1 MKLTKGK
8 LSKLMN
14 KKKQTMKKYKKGK
27 RSHRGKT
34 FRKRKH
40 LNLMKKTLKKW
51 VGGQEVE
58 NKVDENK
65 NQEEKAGENEKYVEE
80 EKPTIDPIG
89 LFEKGKERMEDMNTE
104 DINTEDMNIEEDNS
118 LSDGDAQVPN
128 GEARVPDGDALVPDG
143 DAQVPNG
150 EAQVPNGEIPI
161 QESVIEEKENVSITI
176 NTTMDDLI
184 NSVAK
189 KVVEFQK
196 ENSKINTENEDNKL
210 INASVI
216 NAENATF

>member
-65 NQEEKAGENEKYVEE
+65 IQEEKAGENEKYVEE

-104 DINTEDMNIEEDNS
+104 DINTEDVNIEEDNS
-118 LSDGDAQVPN
+118 LSDGDAQVP
-128 GEARVPDGDALVPDG
+128 DGDALVPDG
-143 DAQVPNG
+143 
-150 EAQVPNGEIPI
+150 ETPI

-196 ENSKINTENEDNKL
+196 ENSKMTSENEDDKL

-216 NAENATF
+216 NSENATF